1 LPNYENL
8 KTNHSTA
15 IEKYTQTFD
24 HGPSMEAYKFMSAE
38 DSDEKAINTISI
50 GKPVEDW
57 KNCHKTPTGTI
68 LDPAYGISIPE
79 SSFKRYCLEIHIE

>member
-1 LPNYENL
+1 
-8 KTNHSTA
+8 
-15 IEKYTQTFD
+15 
-24 HGPSMEAYKFMSAE
+24 MEAYKFMSAE

-57 KNCHKTPTGTI
+57 KNCHKTPTGTF